1 MTNTDLH
8 HLIRLCAVADNQFS
22 DIQLSAEIIPFV
34 VSNGMGP
41 WLFNRLKNSHLE
53 TLLNAQDLSLLR
65 QSYVQTTMANRHKL
79 SVYSEVKR
87 LLEANGIEMAALKG
101 MALAFTVYPDD
112 GLRPMG
118 DIDLLVEASQVFKA
132 RDLLS
137 AHGGITH
144 YVPRSA
150 LHEQVSAHV
159 RPVVYK
165 GVMIELHQRFY
176 ALGNP
181 LNVTLKQLP
190 VKCSAESK
198 VTSLEDVWFAY
209 HLATHTYYGYQM
221 KGMRLGWLVDLAL
234 LCQRQPN
241 LPLFQQQV
249 MSLNPVVRQCVAD
262 VFRWI
267 EPFLSDNADAFQY
280 FPDLSVFRQPDQ
292 IKQTHR
298 WLNLQDIARTPG
310 LTNKLMLVMREFI
323 PEKEYMRF
331 RYGSD
336 GWRAYRKRL
345 FRF

>member
-1 MTNTDLH
+1 MTNNDLH
-8 HLIRLCAVADNQFS
+8 NLIRLCTISGNNLSDTHFSAD
-22 DIQLSAEIIPFV
+22 IVPFV

-53 TLLNAQDLSLLR
+53 AVLSAPDLSLLR

-79 SVYSEVKR
+79 TVYREVKS
-87 LLEANGIEMAALKG
+87 LLQANGIEIAALKG
-101 MALAFTVYPDD
+101 MALAFTVYPDE

-118 DIDLLVEASQVFKA
+118 DIDLLVDASHVFKA
-132 RDLLS
+132 RDLLI

-181 LNVTLKQLP
+181 LNVALKQLP
-190 VKCSAESK
+190 VNRLAESK

-209 HLATHTYYGYQM
+209 HLATHTYYGFQM

-234 LCQRQPN
+234 LCRRQPDWKG
-241 LPLFQQQV
+241 FQQQV
-249 MSLNPVVRQCVAD
+249 AALNPAVSQCVDA
-262 VFRWI
+262 VFQWI
-267 EPFLSDNADAFQY
+267 KPFLCDDADAFNH
-280 FPDLSVFRQPDQ
+280 FPDLSLFRQPDQ
-292 IKQTHR
+292 IKQAHR
-298 WLNLQDIARTPG
+298 WLNLQDMVRTPG
-310 LTNKLMLVMREFI
+310 LSNKLMLVMREFI

-336 GWRAYRKRL
+336 NWLAYRKRL

>member
-8 HLIRLCAVADNQFS
+8 HLIRLCAVGDNQLS
-22 DIQLSAEIIPFV
+22 DMPLSAEIVPFV
-34 VSNGMGP
+34 VCNGMGP
-41 WLFNRLKNSHLE
+41 WLFNRLKNRHLE

-79 SVYSEVKR
+79 SVYSEVKS
-87 LLEANGIEMAALKG
+87 LLDANGIGMAALKG
-101 MALAFTVYPDD
+101 MALAFTVYPDE

-132 RDLLS
+132 RDLLI

-150 LHEQVSAHV
+150 LHEQVSAHI
-159 RPVVYK
+159 RPVIYK

-176 ALGNP
+176 ALGSP
-181 LNVTLKQLP
+181 LNVAFNQLP
-190 VKCSAESK
+190 INTKFANN
-198 VTSLEDVWFAY
+198 VTPLEDVWFAY
-209 HLATHTYYGYQM
+209 HLATHIYNNYLL
-221 KGMRLGWLVDLAL
+221 KGMRLGWFVDLAL
-234 LCQRQPN
+234 LWHRQPDLLN
-241 LPLFQQQV
+241 FQQQV
-249 MSLNPVVRQCVAD
+249 SELNPRVSKSIRK
-262 VFRWI
+262 VFHWI
-267 EPFLSDNADAFQY
+267 ELFLTEDDSLWDS
-280 FPDLSVFRQPDQ
+280 FPDKTWFRQSDQ
-292 IKQTHR
+292 FQQAHR
-298 WLNLQDIARTPG
+298 WLNLQDMAKTPG
-310 LTNKLMLVMREFI
+310 LSNKLMLVMREFI